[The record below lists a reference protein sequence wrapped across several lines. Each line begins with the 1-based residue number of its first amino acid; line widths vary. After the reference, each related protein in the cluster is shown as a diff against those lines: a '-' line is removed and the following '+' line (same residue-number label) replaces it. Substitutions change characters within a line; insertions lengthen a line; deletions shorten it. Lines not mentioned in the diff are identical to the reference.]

1 MRKFTLFLMSLFLS
15 VGAMAQENG
24 VIKGLSK
31 TPTEKVDLS
40 QGLQTGY
47 YLLKQVNDN
56 AGSAG
61 GQGVGYIKAASEAIG
76 ASATSKNTGNP
87 SENDATYIW
96 YVDVMDANNNLIT
109 ISTANKV
116 AAWQAP
122 SRNQKNLV
130 AYASRATLKYHTG
143 TVNLSGN
150 ATPKEGSCFIST
162 ENTSSFVHFSGDN
175 LGSWDDTNQNSMF
188 MVEFYEVSVDDLV
201 YAPEYTITY
210 NYKQNGVVVASVPHK
225 VVEGGA
231 YPALASGLYGVTVNG
246 TKPSGTVTKDETYEF
261 EVTVGEMPFE
271 YYESYEAVEEANGW
285 YNLIMHSN
293 WNTGNGTSR
302 YRTYVGAGNET
313 NLAWGTERSLTNP
326 SNDYYWAF
334 VGNPITGFSIV
345 NKDKGATHILSSNGS
360 TNPVMLEAEGL
371 ANGYNTTWQVGE
383 RRYNVSQEGDYILE
397 GAWFCLKYPNS
408 NNYINANAGNGNV
421 AFWSDNDNGSAILA
435 VKPLTINEAADVAT
449 FYSDNYVMIPST
461 MGAEVYYAN
470 GINEAGYMGLEQIT
484 GEVIPAQ
491 TGVVVKYNT
500 ESNVVYAPE
509 ITSKGTTAAVS
520 GNLLKGTTKRT
531 LINKDANKAYY
542 VLGMTDGVGFYN
554 AVNGKNENEFYNG
567 AFKAYLEMPAQAG
580 TAAFYGFDWA
590 GTTTIENVE
599 VENEVKAIFDLTGRR
614 VEAITAPG
622 IYIVGG
628 KKVLVK

>member
-1 MRKFTLFLMSLFLS
+1 
-15 VGAMAQENG
+15 MAQENG

-31 TPTEKVDLS
+31 TPTERVDLS

-47 YLLKQVNDN
+47 YLLKQVNNN

-96 YVDVMDANNNLIT
+96 YVDVTDAANNLIT

-122 SRNQKNLV
+122 WQGQKNLV
-130 AYASRATLKYHTG
+130 AYASRATLKYHTS

-150 ATPKEGSCFIST
+150 ATPNDGSCFIST
-162 ENTSSFVHFSGDN
+162 NSGDAFVHFSGDN
-175 LGSWDDTNQNSMF
+175 LGSWNDTNQNSMF

-210 NYKQNGVVVASVPHK
+210 IYKQNGVVVASVPHK

-246 TKPSGTVTKDETYEF
+246 TKPSGTVTKDETHEF

-293 WNTGNGTSR
+293 WNTGNGTGR
-302 YRTYVGAGNET
+302 YRTYVGAGDET

-334 VGNPITGFSIV
+334 VGNPIAGFSIV
-345 NKDKGATHILSSNGS
+345 NKAKGATHILSSNGS

-371 ANGYNTTWQVGE
+371 ENGYNTTWQVAE
-383 RRYNVSQEGDYILE
+383 RKYNVSQEGDYVLE
-397 GAWFCLKYPNS
+397 GAWFCLKYPGS

-435 VKPLTINEAADVAT
+435 VKPLDINEAADVAT
-449 FYSDNYVMIPST
+449 YYSDNYITIPST
-461 MGAEVYYAN
+461 MGAEVYYVNNVEN
-470 GINEAGYMGLEQIT
+470 GYAKLEQIT
-484 GEVIPAQ
+484 SEVIPAQ
-491 TGVVVKYNT
+491 TGVVVKYDT

-509 ITSKGTTAAVS
+509 ITSQGTTTAVS
-520 GNLLKGTTKRT
+520 GNLLKGTTKKT
-531 LINKDANKAYY
+531 LITKESGKAYY
-542 VLGMTDGVGFYN
+542 ALGLVEGEVGFYN
-554 AVNGKNENEFYNG
+554 AANGENKTEFYNN
-567 AFKAYLEMPAQAG
+567 AFKAYLEIEGASE
-580 TAAFYGFDWA
+580 TAAFYGFDWN
-590 GTTTIENVE
+590 GTTGVENVV
-599 VENEVKAIFDLTGRR
+599 VENEVKAIYDLTGRR
-614 VEAITAPG
+614 VEEITAPG
-622 IYIVGG
+622 IYIVNG